1 MRYLHKFTFIVQ
13 ILGIILGLCC
23 IFIAI
28 NWGKNANLYSNQK
41 YTEKNY
47 EQIISEK
54 NPENYNLI
62 FYKKGCPYCK
72 AAKRDILAYQKNS
85 KYITFFIDVDTK
97 VGRNLVSAYG
107 VRKAATSITFRNGR
121 VNKYLYAQK
130 VGDTYE
136 SKKSVLKVIFRE

>member
-1 MRYLHKFTFIVQ
+1 
-13 ILGIILGLCC
+13 
-23 IFIAI
+23 
-28 NWGKNANLYSNQK
+28 
-41 YTEKNY
+41 
-47 EQIISEK
+47 
-54 NPENYNLI
+54 
-62 FYKKGCPYCK
+62 
-72 AAKRDILAYQKNS
+72 
-85 KYITFFIDVDTK
+85 DVDTK

>member
-54 NPENYNLI
+54 NPENYNII

-72 AAKRDILAYQKNS
+72 AAKKDILTYQKDS
-85 KYITFFIDVDTK
+85 KYITFFIDADSK
-97 VGRNLVSAYG
+97 VGRNLVSAYS
-107 VRKAATSITFRNGR
+107 VRKAATGITFRKGR
-121 VNKYLYAQK
+121 VNRYLYARK